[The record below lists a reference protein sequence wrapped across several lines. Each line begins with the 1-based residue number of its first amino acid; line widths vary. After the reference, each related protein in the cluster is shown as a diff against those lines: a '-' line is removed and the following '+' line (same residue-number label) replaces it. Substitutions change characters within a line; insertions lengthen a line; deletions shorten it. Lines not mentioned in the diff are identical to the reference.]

1 MLHKQ
6 DSWKA
11 TEISH
16 TYFYLPDFL
25 LLLSLPLPPPLPP
38 PSAVLLHGDRQ
49 HRLKGSGSSGWS
61 RYPEAEW
68 NFGAFPHSHS
78 GLASA
83 HPPRGG
89 RGRSGLAGGTSGWA
103 RLTDAGARGRPRLSQ
118 RTQSPPAAASA
129 GSGVLSSSAASLWG
143 PARSA
148 AGSPSCAPESQ
159 WHSLLPPGETPRVT
173 TVTGRSPWMRVG
185 CVLAPHRGLCSS
197 STTSAMEQSS
207 DQGRLGPTASNNHVL
222 FSVSDGTQLSNEDT
236 DLPD

>member
-11 TEISH
+11 TETSH
-16 TYFYLPDFL
+16 TYFYLPGFL
-25 LLLSLPLPPPLPP
+25 LLLCLPLPLPPPP
-38 PSAVLLHGDRQ
+38 PSAALLRGDRQ

-61 RYPEAEW
+61 RCLEAEW

-78 GLASA
+78 ALASV

-89 RGRSGLAGGTSGWA
+89 RGHSGLAGGTSGWA
-103 RLTDAGARGRPRLSQ
+103 RSTAAGARGRPRPPR

-148 AGSPSCAPESQ
+148 AGSPSYAPASR
-159 WHSLLPPGETPRVT
+159 WRSPPPPGETPRAT
-173 TVTGRSPWMRVG
+173 TATGRSPWTRVG
-185 CVLAPHRGLCSS
+185 CVLAPRKGSRSS
-197 STTSAMEQSS
+197 SRTSAMEQSS
-207 DQGRLGPTASNNHVL
+207 DQCKPRPTASNNHIL
-222 FSVSDGTQLSNEDT
+222 FIATDGTQFSNKGT
-236 DLPD
+236 NLPD